1 MNVEPI
7 PGAVVTGHIVDED
20 GDPLSGCNVQ
30 IHPAGHPEQNVAMSG
45 NSNSD
50 EDGAYRMYLIPP
62 GKYILAARCARAMF
76 QPRPFS
82 AGPEAPPRQGY
93 PVQYYPLTADPKGA
107 QVVELTPGAEK
118 SGVDFQM
125 RPSRV
130 TQVHVAFSPGG
141 ADWRDSGPMMVRLMP
156 LDPSQRDMGVF
167 GAPDPKDGTFQFR
180 QVFPGSY
187 ILVAFSNAGSG
198 SGQIGAAQ
206 RVEVGDQPVAL
217 TIDLRHGIEL
227 SGRVEID
234 SSGNST
240 SQATLAQVNV
250 RLVPQYQA
258 GLPGPQSQVN
268 DDGTLTLK
276 GVIPAP
282 WLVQANAP
290 FGFVKSIWF
299 GNTDVTDAPVDLSS
313 GAGGNLRIV
322 ISTNTASIRGSA
334 PAGEMV
340 YAQRLDDPLPYRSNR
355 GAGVDQSGQYK
366 LDNLAP
372 GKYRLVVTD
381 SGSPMPEE
389 GGQEVTVHEGET
401 VMLDLKAQP
410 ADPPIDHPTVL
421 RAR

>member
-1 MNVEPI
+1 
-7 PGAVVTGHIVDED
+7 
-20 GDPLSGCNVQ
+20 
-30 IHPAGHPEQNVAMSG
+30 
-45 NSNSD
+45 
-50 EDGAYRMYLIPP
+50 
-62 GKYILAARCARAMF
+62 
-76 QPRPFS
+76 
-82 AGPEAPPRQGY
+82 
-93 PVQYYPLTADPKGA
+93 
-107 QVVELTPGAEK
+107 
-118 SGVDFQM
+118 
-125 RPSRV
+125 
-130 TQVHVAFSPGG
+130 
-141 ADWRDSGPMMVRLMP
+141 MMVRLMP

-410 ADPPIDHPTVL
+410 AQ
-421 RAR
+421 